1 MMAAMSL
8 APPASSPSSGSLG
21 PSGSSALDA
30 SPPAR
35 RAARP
40 GWRDPRFAIGLV
52 LVALSVVVGVRVV
65 DGRDDTTPVL
75 AAARPL
81 VAGQR
86 LGPDDVAVVE
96 VRFAAAGDAD
106 RYLPAGSGGSLGAD
120 GALGALEGTVVTR
133 GVGTGE
139 LVPRAATSATQ
150 DADVQVPLAVPL
162 GRVPST
168 VQVGSSVD
176 VWATPEPSTTSTTQ
190 SEVVEP
196 TDTGA
201 AGGADRVLRGVPVLA
216 VSRGQGLGPDSEIRV
231 VVGVPDRG
239 ADVAAVVRTL
249 AGAGVLLVH
258 RPEGS

>member
-1 MMAAMSL
+1 MMATMSFATP
-8 APPASSPSSGSLG
+8 APPPSPG
-21 PSGSSALDA
+21 PTGGDA

-65 DGRDDTTPVL
+65 DARDDTTPVL

-96 VRFAAAGDAD
+96 VRFGAAGDAD
-106 RYLPAGSGGSLGAD
+106 RYLPAGSSWQGTG
-120 GALGALEGTVVTR
+120 LEGTVVTR

-139 LVPRAATSATQ
+139 LVPRAATSTTQ
-150 DADVQVPLAVPL
+150 EADVQVPLAVPL

-176 VWATPEPSTTSTTQ
+176 VWATPESPAPSATADAETVPDDS
-190 SEVVEP
+190 
-196 TDTGA
+196 GA
-201 AGGADRVLRGVPVLA
+201 GAERVLRAVPVLA

>member
-8 APPASSPSSGSLG
+8 APSPLASATNAPEVAG
-21 PSGSSALDA
+21 

-40 GWRDPRFAIGLV
+40 GWRDPRFAVGLV

-81 VAGQR
+81 AAGEE
-86 LGPDDVAVVE
+86 LAPDDVTVVG
-96 VRFAAAGDAD
+96 VRFTSSGDAD
-106 RYLPAGSGGSLGAD
+106 RYLPADSAD
-120 GALGALEGTVVTR
+120 GAVTSAGSEPVVLTR
-133 GVGTGE
+133 GVGAGE
-139 LVPRAATSATQ
+139 LVPRTATSAGAV
-150 DADVQVPLAVPL
+150 ADVQVPLAVPL

-168 VQVGSSVD
+168 VQVGSVVD
-176 VWATPEPSTTSTTQ
+176 VWATSDPADALASSTE
-190 SEVVEP
+190 EVGSAA
-196 TDTGA
+196 TDRRRAGA
-201 AGGADRVLRGVPVLA
+201 ERVLREVPVLA
-216 VSRGQGLGPDSEIRV
+216 LGRGQGLGPDSEIRV

-239 ADVAAVVRTL
+239 DTVAEVVRTV
-249 AGAGVLLVH
+249 ATSGVLVVH

>member
-1 MMAAMSL
+1 M
-8 APPASSPSSGSLG
+8 G
-21 PSGSSALDA
+21 LDA
-30 SPPAR
+30 SPVAR
-35 RAARP
+35 RATRP

-65 DGRDDTTPVL
+65 DARDDTTPVL

-106 RYLPAGSGGSLGAD
+106 RYLPAGSSWQGTG
-120 GALGALEGTVVTR
+120 LEGTVVTR

-139 LVPRAATSATQ
+139 LVPRAATSTTQ
-150 DADVQVPLAVPL
+150 DTDVQVPLAVPL

-168 VQVGSSVD
+168 VQVGSAVD
-176 VWATPEPSTTSTTQ
+176 VWATPGSPAS
-190 SEVVEP
+190 
-196 TDTGA
+196 GA
-201 AGGADRVLRGVPVLA
+201 TAGAETVTRDDSGAGAERVLRAVPVLA

-239 ADVAAVVRTL
+239 PDVAAVVRTL

>member
-8 APPASSPSSGSLG
+8 APPASSPSSGSLAPPG
-21 PSGSSALDA
+21 ASAHDA

-96 VRFAAAGDAD
+96 VRFAATGDAD
-106 RYLPAGSGGSLGAD
+106 RYLPAGAGGVD
-120 GALGALEGTVVTR
+120 GALGGLEGTVVTR

-176 VWATPEPSTTSTTQ
+176 VWATPELSTTSSTP
-190 SEVVEP
+190 SEAVEP
-196 TDTGA
+196 TGAGVA
-201 AGGADRVLRGVPVLA
+201 AGDGADRVLRGVPVLA